1 MPRSGISWA
10 RRISKCELCTLFYPI
25 LLQYSPI
32 SCSFNMNMRVKETE
46 EEYMTLCARG
56 ARKFILKEKDED
68 LPKARL
74 HMRM

>member
-1 MPRSGISWA
+1 MD
-10 RRISKCELCTLFYPI
+10 
-25 LLQYSPI
+25 
-32 SCSFNMNMRVKETE
+32 MNVKDTE
-46 EEYMTLCARG
+46 ETYLTVCARG

>member
-1 MPRSGISWA
+1 M
-10 RRISKCELCTLFYPI
+10 
-25 LLQYSPI
+25 
-32 SCSFNMNMRVKETE
+32 NMNARESE
-46 EEYMTLCARG
+46 EEYMELCARG